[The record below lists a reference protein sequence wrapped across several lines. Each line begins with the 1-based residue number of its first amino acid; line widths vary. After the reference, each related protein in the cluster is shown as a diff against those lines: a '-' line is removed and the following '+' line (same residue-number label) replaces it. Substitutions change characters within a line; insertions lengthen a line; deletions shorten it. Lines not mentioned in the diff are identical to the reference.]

1 MTKAPLSNTINTYIS
16 FIQIFLLWNIYQLL
30 QIWKVYLHIELEPEI
45 SKKKNNGNSSKIF
58 NGAEKRKLIPEEKS
72 FALAVFFIQNHSV

>member
-1 MTKAPLSNTINTYIS
+1 MEYLPINA
-16 FIQIFLLWNIYQLL
+16 N
-30 QIWKVYLHIELEPEI
+30 LEGVPAHRAGTGN
-45 SKKKNNGNSSKIF
+45 KQKKNNGNSSKIF

>member
-1 MTKAPLSNTINTYIS
+1 ME
-16 FIQIFLLWNIYQLL
+16 
-30 QIWKVYLHIELEPEI
+30 YLPIIANLEGVPDHRAGTGN
-45 SKKKNNGNSSKIF
+45 KQKKNNGNSSKIF